1 MKSFPVWRVL
11 SAAFLLLLLALGVGG
26 WLLSSRYA
34 QPYAKRLVREQLTG
48 NSALVLAPFEVEF
61 SIWRD
66 FPHLTASLR
75 HLTLS
80 DSAHHQTLPVLR
92 LGRADLRLNLR
103 ALLHRR
109 VEVTRL
115 TLHDVAIGQRVDSL
129 GQVWGLRGKKRASV
143 APPPKIDL
151 ALDSVIIYNFG
162 IFTRNDYTHNA
173 LLGRVYQA
181 RLAATLR
188 QGVLAVQGRVRGRLV
203 KLRTRTS
210 DLFTDEPVRAYLNYR
225 YDFATRQ
232 GEFARTWATLHDD
245 TIRISGT
252 HSPDLAAGPDL
263 PRGTVLDLRFVGSQP
278 MLAVLRA
285 TLPPRCSPS
294 CAGRAAPVRPIL
306 TI

>member
-1 MKSFPVWRVL
+1 M
-11 SAAFLLLLLALGVGG
+11 LLFCCCCWPWGVGG

-48 NSALVLAPFEVEF
+48 RSELVLAPFEVEF

-80 DSAHHQTLPVLR
+80 DSAHHRTLPVLR

-129 GQVWGLRGKKRASV
+129 GQVWGLRGKKQAAA
-143 APPPKIDL
+143 APPPRVNL

-162 IFTRNDYTHNA
+162 IFTATISPTMLCWGAYTRPGSPPA
-173 LLGRVYQA
+173 C
-181 RLAATLR
+181 
-188 QGVLAVQGRVRGRLV
+188 
-203 KLRTRTS
+203 TRACW
-210 DLFTDEPVRAYLNYR
+210 P
-225 YDFATRQ
+225 
-232 GEFARTWATLHDD
+232 
-245 TIRISGT
+245 
-252 HSPDLAAGPDL
+252 
-263 PRGTVLDLRFVGSQP
+263 
-278 MLAVLRA
+278 
-285 TLPPRCSPS
+285 C
-294 CAGRAAPVRPIL
+294 RAACGAAW
-306 TI
+306 